1 MADVDA
7 SVRQAK
13 LRELAL
19 EWCGRADGEIR
30 NAVPGASGLD
40 RAVFHIAAC
49 AEMGAMAYDAVL
61 KDAATI
67 LEQSAIPEASALS
80 AEERLLVAKSAA
92 ETLLR
97 SAFALMGGLIRK
109 RGHDVQV
116 SANLVFTKVDNFRAR
131 EPAADET
138 KCVHEACTCEL
149 DQDGQCAECASTA
162 RKFLTAMLEST
173 RIMKGADLSSMRF
186 CRPCAKVCL
195 DRVLAKIV
203 RDEFS
208 GMDPSYSEGFMNTLL
223 LASQNLAIMELPLTK
238 RAWSEIQRGGR
249 A

>member
-1 MADVDA
+1 MADVDQ

-19 EWCGRADGEIR
+19 EWCARAEAEIR
-30 NAVPGASGLD
+30 GAVGGASGLD

-61 KDAATI
+61 KDPA
-67 LEQSAIPEASALS
+67 LPEQSDIPEASAFS
-80 AEERLLVAKSAA
+80 AEQRVQIAKGAA

-116 SANLVFTKVDNFRAR
+116 SAKLSFTKVENFRAHETPAE
-131 EPAADET
+131 EP
-138 KCVHEACTCEL
+138 KCVHETCSCDL
-149 DQDGQCAECASTA
+149 DQDGRCAECTAAA
-162 RKFLTAMLEST
+162 RKFLMAMLEST
-173 RIMKGADLSSMRF
+173 RIVKGADLAGLRW
-186 CRPCAKVCL
+186 CRPCAKLCL
-195 DRVLAKIV
+195 DQVLAKIV

-223 LASQNLAIMELPLTK
+223 LASQNLATMELPLTK